1 MFSYNESDGHG
12 GTKLIKNIFSKNRE
26 EDYQVIVGRIRR
38 NAKLRDNVIK
48 KSESVEGKIIATP
61 SSILVDGW
69 REQINEISRILG
81 SINNDL
87 KDDFEK
93 LTESEVK
100 KLPDYL
106 LVLRRFLL

>member
-1 MFSYNESDGHG
+1 
-12 GTKLIKNIFSKNRE
+12 
-26 EDYQVIVGRIRR
+26 VIVGRIRR
-38 NAKLRDNVIK
+38 NAKQRENVLK
-48 KSESVEGKIIATP
+48 KCESVEEKIIANQ

-69 REQINEISRILG
+69 REQINEISRIVD

-87 KDDFEK
+87 KADFEK
-93 LTESEVK
+93 LTESEIK